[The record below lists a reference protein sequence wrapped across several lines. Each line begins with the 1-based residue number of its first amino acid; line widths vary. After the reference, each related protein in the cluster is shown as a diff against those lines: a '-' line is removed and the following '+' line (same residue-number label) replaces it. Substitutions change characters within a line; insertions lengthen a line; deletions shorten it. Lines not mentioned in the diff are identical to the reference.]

1 MSGASGGRPQRHN
14 EAVPSRHSIGTDAG
28 SVPGGAHDRLRT
40 GWNQRNDQYLRGQ
53 TWVPELGG
61 KAWSLGCLPE
71 RRYPSRNRGITV
83 GVHTILH
90 RIFSPSKNQKGFHG
104 TVPKFGCVALYQAPM
119 RGSNSHDSTQV
130 KACTHRRQQI
140 GHVAGCMQCRSLRCV
155 SPSTC
160 MPVRNRRRTRV
171 LGMHAGVEERSSG
184 AKRSDSESRDVWGLR
199 QRRRHGAR
207 FIGRVR
213 AARALGQSAR
223 TETR

>member
-1 MSGASGGRPQRHN
+1 MTNISEGRDGSRNSVARRGAS
-14 EAVPSRHSIGTDAG
+14 DAF
-28 SVPGGAHDRLRT
+28 PNADTH
-40 GWNQRNDQYLRGQ
+40 
-53 TWVPELGG
+53 
-61 KAWSLGCLPE
+61 
-71 RRYPSRNRGITV
+71 RGIEASRLVYTRSYIESLALQKTKKASTARCPNLDMLQYIKHQCAV
-83 GVHTILH
+83 QIRTIAH
-90 RIFSPSKNQKGFHG
+90 K
-104 TVPKFGCVALYQAPM
+104 M
-119 RGSNSHDSTQV
+119 

-160 MPVRNRRRTRV
+160 MPVRNRKRTRV